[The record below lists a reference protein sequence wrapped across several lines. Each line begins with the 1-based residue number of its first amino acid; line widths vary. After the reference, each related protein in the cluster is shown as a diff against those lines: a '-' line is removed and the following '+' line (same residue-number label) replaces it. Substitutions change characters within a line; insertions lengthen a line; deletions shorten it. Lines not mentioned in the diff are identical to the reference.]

1 MKGVPQVTRD
11 VQSGSPP
18 DYFDHIRDKAMKR
31 WEQLEADPEL
41 AAPWYQLFKQ
51 VQSPRHVVSE
61 LLQNADD
68 AGATEAQVR
77 IVNGEFI
84 FSHDGD
90 DFTGDEFASLCRFG
104 YSNKRSLHTIG
115 FRGIGFKST
124 FSLGDEVRLRT
135 PTLSVSFFRER
146 FSQPVWIG
154 DDPVRATEVSVVIK
168 DDFRQKEI
176 EKNLQEWLASP
187 ASLLF
192 FDSIRRLRV
201 GDHEV
206 RWDSVGEGPV
216 PGSTWMTSST
226 EPDKKFLVI
235 RSSEEEFPPD
245 AVEEIR
251 QERMISSDEEK
262 PFPPCR
268 VEIVLGMEGRLFV
281 ILPTGVKTELP
292 FACNAP
298 FIQDPARVKIKD
310 PETSPTNRWLL
321 KRAGEL
327 AASAMEQWL
336 HLNEVPANERCH
348 AYALMPDVN
357 RDDNSIEG
365 MSGTIAEEAFGETIE
380 DRHILLTEDE
390 TVVKQNE
397 CVSAPSRLL
406 SVWSQEQ
413 VSKLFDQQSRP
424 LLSRHISG
432 EDRQKLNRWNLVAQ
446 IAKSQVLDV
455 LQQKHLPR
463 PESWRQLLSLWAYV
477 SDDVCQTNY
486 YGSSRRSVR
495 IFPVQSREVLYS
507 VDEVVRLGEKRLLQ
521 SDEDWEFLSQYL
533 LVINQNWPR
542 FLAESRRKADEDK
555 NENLR
560 NAWAAAQKVLTT
572 LGVEDSSDVSRVMD
586 AVAAKAFA
594 ADDFPLEDCI
604 RIAQIAAKLG
614 ASVTDK
620 FQFVTQDDLRTTADE
635 TIVIDTDGQF
645 DLFVD
650 ETWYQSHV
658 LHDAYSQDFVSC
670 TEEEWNQ
677 WVASGKSRLL
687 TFVPLKNTKS
697 AVWGR
702 SAIESL
708 IRARGYVNS
717 PYYNYVTSEFIVD
730 DWDFEASHW
739 NQWQQSVKNDATFWS
754 KLALRILHQA
764 DVYTAKA
771 KSAKVNQVATTGTQ
785 RSITYCEVL
794 SAWLV
799 KLRDLPCLIDTRG
812 QCRKPAELLRRT
824 PDTEALLDVELFVR
838 AEDDNEHTRPLL
850 KLLGV
855 GETPT
860 GPDRLLDRL
869 RALAGAKDSPVYEVE
884 KWYHRLDQLFLKC
897 STAEADI
904 IRLAF
909 SSESLI
915 LTNNDQ
921 WCSKAEVFL
930 NASEEDVP
938 DASLVHPSV
947 RHLALWQKIG
957 VADRPTAD
965 LAIEWLAKLP
975 SGKKLSADELR
986 RARALLP
993 KFPIRIWQDCGHWL
1007 NLDGQWVAASTL
1019 KYSLTMHSLVSWSH
1033 LFQPFK
1039 QMTADL
1045 QRLDAETCRQPPFGD
1060 LPTLASRMQDQF
1072 SEGLY
1077 GLGEPIQKTWM
1088 LALGHGIAR
1097 VELDEQEKQ
1106 EAVRQLGRRLA
1117 GTHWQVATGL
1127 ESVPY
1132 IDGTPAG
1139 TARRIDVLW
1148 KDDRLFVEDRPVAH
1162 LFKAITQELARVF
1175 DRSDIGDAIRAC
1187 VERSPDFIREYLEEN
1202 FRLSPPEVVQVQP
1215 VTDTPSEEADSGDV
1229 AIQDVE
1235 DSDTP
1240 DPTAADSAEADSA
1253 DVGGDAV
1260 EADEEGVD
1268 GDVGD
1273 DDADVEA
1280 DDNISD
1286 DDGDDVGGDDGQ
1298 PEDAGDDLEDEDDDE
1313 GDSTKP
1319 SPPPKTPKPQL
1330 IDLMAAA
1337 AGFTRDGSDRF
1348 FHPDGD
1354 WIQKVNGNTFNW
1366 ERYSSSGD
1374 VVQSYWVKDCC
1385 IEREALQLDAVIWN
1399 LCERSPEQYSIVLR
1413 DPNERAIVYS
1423 GADLVRLRA
1432 SDRLKLYPA
1441 NYRLVYHHSDTMS
1454 SLEGGSNG

>member
-1 MKGVPQVTRD
+1 MNGVPQVTRD
-11 VQSGSPP
+11 IQSGSPP
-18 DYFDHIRDKAMKR
+18 DYFDRIRNRAKAR

-84 FSHDGD
+84 FSHDGS

-135 PTLSVSFFRER
+135 QTLSVAFFRER
-146 FSQPVWIG
+146 FSQPVWI
-154 DDPVRATEVSVVIK
+154 DEEPAADTEVSVVIK
-168 DDFRQKEI
+168 DEFLQREI

-192 FDSIRRLRV
+192 FDSIRRFRV

-235 RSSEEEFPPD
+235 RSSEEQFPPD
-245 AVEEIR
+245 AVEELR
-251 QERMISSDEEK
+251 QERMISSDEETS
-262 PFPPCR
+262 FPPCR

-327 AASAMEQWL
+327 AASAMERWL
-336 HLNEVPANERCH
+336 HLDEVPANERCH

-357 RDDNSIEG
+357 RNDNSIEG
-365 MSGTIAEEAFGETIE
+365 MSGTLAEEAFEEAIE
-380 DRHILLTEDE
+380 GREVLLTENE
-390 TVVKQNE
+390 SVVKQTE

-432 EDRQKLNRWNLVAQ
+432 DDRQKLYRWNLVAQ

-455 LQQKHLPR
+455 LQQNHLPR

-486 YGSSRRSVR
+486 YGSSRRGVR

-521 SDEDWEFLSQYL
+521 SDEDWDFLSQYL

-542 FLAESRRKADEDK
+542 FLADSRRKADEDK

-560 NAWAAAQKVLTT
+560 NAWAAAQKVLTA

-594 ADDFPLEDCI
+594 TDEYPLEDCI

-614 ASVTDK
+614 ATVTDR

-635 TIVIDTDGQF
+635 TIVIDADGQF

-650 ETWYQSHV
+650 ETWYDAHV
-658 LHDAYSQDFVSC
+658 LHDAYSQEFVSC

-687 TFVPLKNTKS
+687 TFVPLKNTKCT
-697 AVWGR
+697 VWGR

-708 IRARGYVNS
+708 IRARGFTNS
-717 PYYNYVTSEFIVD
+717 PSYNYVTNEFIVD
-730 DWDFEASHW
+730 DWDFDSTHW
-739 NQWQQSVKNDATFWS
+739 NQWQQSAKNDATFWS

-764 DVYTAKA
+764 DVYVPKA
-771 KSAKVNQVATTGTQ
+771 KSTKVNQVATTGSQ
-785 RSITYCEVL
+785 RSITYGEVL

-799 KLRDLPCLIDTRG
+799 KLRDLLCLIDTRG

-855 GETPT
+855 GDTPT
-860 GPDRLLDRL
+860 SPDRLLDRL

-897 STAEADI
+897 STVEAGT
-904 IRLAF
+904 IRRAF
-909 SSESLI
+909 ATESLI
-915 LTNNDQ
+915 LTHDGH

-957 VADRPTAD
+957 VADRPSAD
-965 LAIEWLAKLP
+965 LAIEWLTELP

-1007 NLDGQWVAASTL
+1007 NLDGQWVATSTL

-1033 LFQPFK
+1033 LFQPIK

-1045 QRLDAETCRQPPFGD
+1045 QRLDAETCRQPPFSD
-1060 LPTLASRMQDQF
+1060 LPTLASRIQDQF
-1072 SEGLY
+1072 CEGLF
-1077 GLGEPIQKTWM
+1077 GLAEAVSKTWM
-1088 LALGHGIAR
+1088 AALGQGIAR
-1097 VELDEQEKQ
+1097 IELDEQEKQ
-1106 EAVRQLGRRLA
+1106 VTVRQLGHRLA
-1117 GTHWQVATGL
+1117 GTRWQAATGL

-1148 KDDRLFVEDRPVAH
+1148 KEDRLFVDDRPVAH
-1162 LFKAITQELARVF
+1162 LFRAITQELARVF
-1175 DRSDIGDAIRAC
+1175 ERSDIGDAIRAC
-1187 VERSPDFIREYLEEN
+1187 VERSPEFIREYLEEN
-1202 FRLSPPEVVQVQP
+1202 FRLSLPEAVAAQPQP
-1215 VTDTPSEEADSGDV
+1215 VADTSSDDSGARDVAINDEEDTDTPDQAAADSG
-1229 AIQDVE
+1229 
-1235 DSDTP
+1235 
-1240 DPTAADSAEADSA
+1240 EAD
-1253 DVGGDAV
+1253 DGGVGDGD
-1260 EADEEGVD
+1260 DDQGID

-1273 DDADVEA
+1273 DDGANIEIGVDVS
-1280 DDNISD
+1280 DD
-1286 DDGDDVGGDDGQ
+1286 DDGDFEQ
-1298 PEDAGDDLEDEDDDE
+1298 PEDTEYEFEGEDDSDNE
-1313 GDSTKP
+1313 DDHDTKP
-1319 SPPPKTPKPQL
+1319 SPTRKTPKPHL

-1348 FHPDGD
+1348 FHPDGG
-1354 WIQKVNGNTFNW
+1354 WIQKVSGNTFQW
-1366 ERYSSSGD
+1366 ERYSAVGD
-1374 VVQSYWVKDCC
+1374 LVQSYWVKDCC
-1385 IEREALQLDAVIWN
+1385 IEREALQLDAAIWN

-1413 DPNERAIVYS
+1413 DPSEKAVVYS

-1432 SDRLKLYPA
+1432 NDRLKLYPA
-1441 NYRLVYHHSDTMS
+1441 NYRLVYHHSDTS
-1454 SLEGGSNG
+1454 SSSEGSPHG